1 MENKEENKE
10 TAENTE
16 GKAAENNTEGT
27 ENAENTSA
35 ASESEAAEGSSSS
48 PPEKS
53 GKTKKPKKEKKSR
66 SKEAKEAREKEDAYE
81 AQLRKDNNIRDIL
94 ELRRT
99 AKEVKRHAVVMRF
112 LGVTVA
118 ILTAIVSATYGFSYF
133 YNKYGSF
140 TIKVNKYDMVNQ
152 GLSLSEYPVFEKT
165 ISTLN
170 ADILYDMTNISGNDI
185 PDNVDMVNGCHN
197 GENYIA
203 YTFYLHNAGNDTITY
218 ESDISIDNVT
228 KGVDEAIRVAVYKN
242 GEKTVYGKTKADGS
256 GIESDCDREFSSAT
270 KVMHEKRETFEPQ
283 SKDKYTV
290 IMWLEGND
298 PECLDDIV
306 GGTIK
311 LVMNFKIVEDT

>member
-1 MENKEENKE
+1 MENEEKNKELTENSSASENSEENK
-10 TAENTE
+10 AENTE
-16 GKAAENNTEGT
+16 AAAENTEAKADPPAP
-27 ENAENTSA
+27 ENADD
-35 ASESEAAEGSSSS
+35 
-48 PPEKS
+48 S
-53 GKTKKPKKEKKSR
+53 GKNKKPKKEKKSR
-66 SKEAKEAREKEDAYE
+66 SKEKQEEKAKEDAYE

-99 AKEVKRHAVVMRF
+99 AREVKRHTVVMRF

-118 ILTAIVSATYGFSYF
+118 VMTAIVAAVYGFSYF

-185 PDNVDMVNGCHN
+185 PDNVDMVNGSHN
-197 GENYIA
+197 GDNFIA
-203 YTFYLHNAGNDTITY
+203 YTFYLHNAGNDTFTY
-218 ESDISIDNVT
+218 ESEIAIENVT

-242 GEKTVYGKTKADGS
+242 GEKTVYGKTKADGK
-256 GIESDCDREFSSAT
+256 GIESDCDKEFSSAAT
-270 KVMHEKRETFEPQ
+270 VMHEKREKFEPQ

-298 PECLDDIV
+298 PECTDSIV

-311 LVMNFKIVEDT
+311 LIMNFRIIEDT